1 MSNISTPYEPT
12 LEREWRQRIE
22 AEFGRPILHSADC
35 EELARD
41 MKERRNCSLG
51 STTIKRMFGF
61 AEEST
66 KIRRSTY
73 DVLAQYLGYK
83 SVADMERDL
92 GDTFLVSSYTA
103 VPEID
108 VRKLEPGARVQ
119 ITYDPK
125 RRIVMRYLG
134 DCRFEV
140 EVSEESK
147 LEAEDIVT
155 LTHITLGFELIVSDL
170 ERAGIHIGPYHSA
183 KAGGLTSIR
192 IL

>member
-1 MSNISTPYEPT
+1 MTNNTTPYEPT

-92 GDTFLVSSYTA
+92 GDTFQVSSYSA
-103 VPEID
+103 VPEIE
-108 VRKLEPGARVQ
+108 VRNLKPGTRVQ

-134 DCRFEV
+134 DYRFEV
-140 EVSEESK
+140 EVSEGSK

-155 LTHITLGFELIVSDL
+155 LTHITLGFELIVTDV
-170 ERAGIHIGPYHSA
+170 ERAGMHIGPYHAA
-183 KAGGLTSIR
+183 KISGLTSIQ